1 MKIATLLFA
10 LVAANGVAPRSEPV
24 LLDFQATWCGPCRQM
39 RPVVEQLIEKGYPV
53 KEVDVDRSPQLA
65 ARYKVEHVPTF
76 VVVDPS
82 TGRSLARM
90 EGACP
95 ASDLVNLYREA
106 KAKLPSRAAS
116 PPAEPKEDA
125 QEDVEE
131 TEAEQDKPPARTNP
145 KPWETVVRI
154 KIYGQG
160 SIGFGSGTIVH
171 STPKEAIILT
181 CAHIFKLENRRQAR
195 PSEFPNRIVIELF
208 DGHLRGQQVHFANE
222 SYEGKA
228 IDYDF
233 DLDVGLIRIR
243 PGRHLPSSRV
253 VPANWKPLA
262 RMRMMT
268 VGCSEGHDATAWST
282 EILNP
287 SMRGQISGHNA
298 YEAIECLHAPKQG
311 RSGGGLYTED
321 GYVAGV
327 CDFAEPRGNHGLYA
341 TPKSI
346 YRILDRNNLMA
357 LYAPNAA
364 PGRLLAGNSP
374 KPRNQA
380 PRTRAQSPDADDPDL
395 VTIPPPD
402 MLGISSPRVA
412 QSAPQAKKR
421 RTGWVAPPKPAAATP
436 EDAAEMTDLQLPPSA
451 DNDHFASMS
460 DNEDSARGD
469 EESEDTTSKAPRSP
483 NRWRAAQPGRS
494 ATASS
499 AR

>member
-10 LVAANGVAPRSEPV
+10 LVAANGVAPRGEPV

-53 KEVDVDRSPQLA
+53 KEVDVDQSPQLA

-76 VVVDPS
+76 VVIDPS

-90 EGACP
+90 EGARP
-95 ASDLVNLYREA
+95 AADLVNLYREA
-106 KAKLPSRAAS
+106 KAKLPSR
-116 PPAEPKEDA
+116 PATPRAEAEEDA
-125 QEDVEE
+125 D
-131 TEAEQDKPPARTNP
+131 EAEEAESKAEKAPTFRNP

-181 CAHIFKLENRRQAR
+181 CAHIFKMEGRRQAR

-208 DGHLRGQQVHFANE
+208 DGQLRGQQVHFANE
-222 SYEGKA
+222 SCEGKA

-243 PGRHLPSSRV
+243 PERHLPSSRV
-253 VPANWKPLA
+253 VPPNWKPRE
-262 RMRMMT
+262 RMKMMT

-282 EILNP
+282 MILNP

-298 YEAIECLHAPKQG
+298 YEAIECLYAPKQG

-341 TPKSI
+341 TPRSI

-357 LYAPNAA
+357 LYAPKSA
-364 PGRLLAGNSP
+364 PDRLLAGDSSRA
-374 KPRNQA
+374 RNQP
-380 PRTRAQSPDADDPDL
+380 PRTRAQSPDSDDQDV
-395 VTIPPPD
+395 VTIPPPE

-412 QSAPQAKKR
+412 QSAPQAKR
-421 RTGWVAPPKPAAATP
+421 RKTGWGPPPKPVATTS
-436 EDAAEMTDLQLPPSA
+436 EDAELTDLQLPPSA
-451 DNDHFASMS
+451 DNDHFASMPNTRDS
-460 DNEDSARGD
+460 ADGDNES
-469 EESEDTTSKAPRSP
+469 EEPAKAPRSSSK
-483 NRWRAAQPGRS
+483 WRPVNSDAS